1 MDQNAAYGFIL
12 LYLAPIG
19 FCFFA
24 TVGLIVHTTI
34 RLRNM
39 FNAALMKLLMR
50 LIPGPIIFSVALV
63 PSVIFQTIEVTT
75 GDDTDIVKKCALIGI
90 NISGALYA
98 MFYFY
103 GCLVDNSIYQ
113 PKGK

>member
-1 MDQNAAYGFIL
+1 M
-12 LYLAPIG
+12 
-19 FCFFA
+19 
-24 TVGLIVHTTI
+24 HTSI
-34 RLRNM
+34 RLRKM

-50 LIPGPIIFSVALV
+50 LIPGPIIFSAALV

-75 GDDTDIVKKCALIGI
+75 GNEVNAVKRVALFCI

-103 GCLVDNSIYQ
+103 ACLVDNSMYQ
-113 PKGK
+113 LKGKKYYEVHNFFCLYVPCAF